1 MVAAA
6 ILLAGIAPAAA
17 QLAPPASNRGVSMGH
32 LHIRVKDVA
41 AQKKFWTD
49 FGGKPVKNGNLE
61 LIELPGVYIQFRQ
74 GDAMGGTVGSVVNHV
89 GFAVKDSAAMVAKW
103 NAAGIQTEK
112 GNGAM
117 QYYITTADG
126 LRIEILEDKTQEIPL
141 KFQHVHFAVPPDVT
155 AEMQAWYARVFDA
168 VPAAR
173 GRFKAGEIAGANLT
187 YGESKEKQEGT
198 KGRALDHIG
207 FEVPSLD
214 FTFMKLQSQG
224 IKFDAEP
231 KVVNDGRTKNAFLTD
246 PWGTYIELTEGLAPK

>member
-1 MVAAA
+1 M
-6 ILLAGIAPAAA
+6 A
-17 QLAPPASNRGVSMGH
+17 QLAPPTSNQGVSMGH
-32 LHIRVKDVA
+32 LHIRVKDTA
-41 AQKKFWTD
+41 SQKKFWTD

-74 GDAMGGTVGSVVNHV
+74 GDATGGIGSVVNHV
-89 GFAVKDSAAMVAKW
+89 GFSVQDSAAMVAKW
-103 NAAGIQTEK
+103 NAAGIPTEK
-112 GNGAM
+112 GNGAT

-126 LRIEILEDKTQEIPL
+126 LRIEILEDKAQSIPL
-141 KFQHVHFAVPPDVT
+141 KFQHVHFNVPPDAI

-168 VPAAR
+168 VPAPP
-173 GRFKAGEIAGANLT
+173 GRFKAGVVAGAGLT
-187 YGESKEKQEGT
+187 YGDSKEKQETT

-214 FTFMKLQSQG
+214 FTFTKLQAQG

-246 PWGTYIELTEGLAPK
+246 PWGTYIELTEGLAPR